1 MKKILVGMDFSQGA
15 LNALDYAI
23 EVAKNTQSEITLV
36 WIEPETHDKLMP
48 GEKNEIR
55 HEAKLDLQKI
65 IAQKQEQDS
74 GLKFSYKQKRG
85 KIFLEMASAA
95 ESTNADLV
103 IIGTHGIGGFEEFWV
118 GSNAFKIISYCP
130 CPVISVRTDF
140 TRGGEIK
147 KIILP
152 IDDTRDTTSKVP
164 MAAHLAGAFNAEIDI
179 LGVYESDLASIRRK
193 TDQYV
198 EKTKKYL
205 AENNIKHQFH
215 HCKSNKLSCSIVR
228 YAENNQADLMV
239 IMTDQNKATSDIIMG
254 RRAQQIINRSP
265 IPVLSVKPDK
275 MEFKK

>member
-36 WIEPETHDKLMP
+36 WIEPKTNDRMLP

-55 HEAKLDLQKI
+55 HEAKMDLQNI
-65 IAQKQEQDS
+65 ITEKQKANV
-74 GLKFSYKQKRG
+74 GLKINFKQKKGR
-85 KIFLEMASAA
+85 IYHEMASLA
-95 ESTNADLV
+95 ESVNADLV

-130 CPVISVRTDF
+130 CPVISVRTDYQ
-140 TRGGEIK
+140 GGGK
-147 KIILP
+147 VRKIILP
-152 IDDTRDTTSKVP
+152 IDDTIDTTSKVP
-164 MAAHLAGAFNAEIDI
+164 MAARLAKAFNAEIDI
-179 LGVYESDLASIRRK
+179 LGVYDSDLSSIRKK

-198 EKTKKYL
+198 QKTERYL
-205 AENNIKHQFH
+205 SENNIKHHFH
-215 HCKSNKLSCSIVR
+215 HCKSNKLHCSIVN
-228 YAENNQADLMV
+228 YAENNNADLMV

-275 MEFKK
+275 MEFIK